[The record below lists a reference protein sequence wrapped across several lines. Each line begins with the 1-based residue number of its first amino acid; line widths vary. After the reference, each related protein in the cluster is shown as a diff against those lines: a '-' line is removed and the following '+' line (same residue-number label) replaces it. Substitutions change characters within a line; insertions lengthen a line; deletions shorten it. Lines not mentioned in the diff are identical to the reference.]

1 VALDAETV
9 DLSPGDT
16 VVIPAGLRRQIGT
29 GSGAT
34 FVVSGQASGSA
45 TPISRRA
52 LGEPV
57 SPAWIV

>member
-16 VVIPAGLRRQIGT
+16 VVIPAGLHRKIGS

-45 TPISRRA
+45 TPISPQGP
-52 LGEPV
+52 GEPA